1 MTSRWS
7 MIGSG
12 SIGGYDMTEAEKA
25 IARAQTILQKKQ
37 GDLIDKLRE
46 AEINYNDTG
55 YERYYNQKER
65 IEAQIDQLDTYIK
78 AQRYLKEADKEAKGY
93 KDLIRDHETFLRD
106 YMERLPKGSAER
118 DAVDH
123 CLSDLGSRKALRR
136 M

>member
-1 MTSRWS
+1 
-7 MIGSG
+7 MIWLLLTRRFVT
-12 SIGGYDMTEAEKA
+12 IGGYDMTEAEKA

>member
-1 MTSRWS
+1 
-7 MIGSG
+7 MIGYVNT
-12 SIGGYDMTEAEKA
+12 GGYDMTEAEKA

-78 AQRYLKEADKEAKGY
+78 AQRYLKEADKEVKGY

>member
-1 MTSRWS
+1 
-7 MIGSG
+7 MIGYVNT
-12 SIGGYDMTEAEKA
+12 GGYDMTEAEKA

-37 GDLIDKLRE
+37 ADLIDKLRE

>member
-1 MTSRWS
+1 

>member
-1 MTSRWS
+1 
-7 MIGSG
+7 MIWLSLIGRFG
-12 SIGGYDMTEAEKA
+12 TIGGYDMTEAEKA

-78 AQRYLKEADKEAKGY
+78 AQRYLKEANKEAKGY

>member
-1 MTSRWS
+1 

-78 AQRYLKEADKEAKGY
+78 AQRYLKEADKEAKEY
-93 KDLIRDHETFLRD
+93 KDLIKEHETFLRD

>member
-1 MTSRWS
+1 
-7 MIGSG
+7 
-12 SIGGYDMTEAEKA
+12 MTEAEKA

-106 YMERLPKGSAER
+106 YMGRLPKGSAER

>member
-1 MTSRWS
+1 
-7 MIGSG
+7 MIGYVNT
-12 SIGGYDMTEAEKA
+12 GGYDMTEAEKA